1 MTQTIGFI
9 GLGAMGLP
17 MAQRLAAAGYTLVVY
32 DLDAAA
38 LEQIRTKDRV
48 SVAGGPDAVAEQC
61 ELLFTCMPNVQAAQD
76 VYREL
81 GQHELLACDC
91 STIGPRLAEQ
101 MHNDLRRRGIRYV
114 ECPMLGGVDE
124 AAHGQLFFIVS
135 GVAADLPPLP
145 PLFAIL
151 GREYRYVGGPGHA
164 NRIKVVQ
171 NGLGL
176 VQLAAIAEALTMLA
190 KDGADLQ
197 QFCEIV
203 AAGHGM
209 ADTPL
214 FRARAPKMLETDPPA
229 KGKLRIGAKDIGLAC
244 QFAEQL
250 QLDAPLFQQAQE
262 VFQQALTAGLSE
274 TDTSQIAR
282 VLEQR
287 AGVSLVTE
295 KP

>member
-32 DLDAAA
+32 DVDAAA
-38 LEQIRTKDRV
+38 LEQIRNTGRV
-48 SVAGGPDAVAEQC
+48 SVAGGPDDVAAHC
-61 ELLFTCMPNVQAAQD
+61 ELLFTCMPNVQAAQQ

-81 GQHELLACDC
+81 GNHDLLACDC
-91 STIGPRLAEQ
+91 STIGPRLAQQLHDE
-101 MHNDLRRRGIRYV
+101 LRQRGIRYV

-135 GVAADLPPLP
+135 GVEADLEPLP

-151 GREYRYVGGPGHA
+151 GREYRYVGGPGYA

-190 KDGADLQ
+190 KDGADLE

-203 AAGHGM
+203 AAGRGM

-214 FRARAPKMLETDPPA
+214 FRARAPRMLETNPPA

-244 QFAEQL
+244 QFAGQL
-250 QLDAPLFQQAQE
+250 QLDVPFFQLALDIFQLPLG
-262 VFQQALTAGLSE
+262 AGLC
-274 TDTSQIAR
+274 
-282 VLEQR
+282 
-287 AGVSLVTE
+287 
-295 KP
+295 